1 LKRLLVTLTLV
12 VFLIA
17 IVPIPIAS
25 KGPPI
30 VPVGKPF
37 NITILHTNDIHGR
50 LENVIKGD
58 NGIARIATLVEQIRD
73 EAALEGRFVLLLDAG
88 DATHGTLLA
97 NYFEGK
103 PVIDVMNTMGYDAME
118 IGNHDFNYGQAG
130 LAERAAQAN
139 FPLLCANVVETATG
153 MVPSYL
159 TPYVIKEV
167 GGRRIAI
174 FGLITPETPWVTHP
188 KNVVGLTFL
197 DPIETAKQL
206 VPKLRPKADVI
217 IALTHIGYP
226 MDRNLAENVEG
237 ISVIVGGHSHTK
249 IVTPENIGDTIIVQA
264 WEYGK
269 VLGRLDLTLS
279 VQSLPD
285 THDQRWHRWH
295 RSAVTSF
302 SGELIPNTTSIPR
315 DPAVQGIIDNYLA
328 ILGTEMSR
336 VVGRTL
342 VDLDGRRWSAP
353 IPGLQGIRRE
363 EKNVGNLV
371 ADMMRWAS
379 EGEAQIAFNNGGGIR
394 WHKLFPAGDIT
405 YKDVYELLPFTNTL
419 VMMDLTGSQIRQALE
434 NSVKNTHLQGAASEF
449 GGFLQISGMTF
460 EYDNSLPMGS
470 RVVEVLVGGVPLD
483 DAAVYRVATNDFLAA
498 GGDGY
503 TVLTGGTN
511 FVNTGRYLLEYMVEY
526 LQEFSPISPAVEGR
540 IVQVS

>member
-58 NGIARIATLVEQIRD
+58 NGIARIATLVEEIR
-73 EAALEGRFVLLLDAG
+73 EQAALEGRFVLLLDAG

-97 NYFEGK
+97 NYFEGE
-103 PVIDVMNTMGYDAME
+103 PVIDVMNAMGYDAME

-130 LAERAAQAN
+130 LAERAAQAD

-159 TPYVIKEV
+159 KPYVIKEV

-226 MDRNLAENVEG
+226 MDRDLAENVEG

-285 THDQRWHRWH
+285 AHDQRWHRWH

-302 SGELIPNTTSIPR
+302 SGWLIPNTTSIPR

-328 ILGTEMSR
+328 ILGTEMSK

-353 IPGLQGIRRE
+353 TPGLQGIRRE

-434 NSVKNTHLQGAASEF
+434 NSVKNTHLQGSASEF

-470 RVVEVLVGGVPLD
+470 RVVEVLVGGVPLN

-503 TVLTGGTN
+503 IVLTGGTN

-540 IVQVS
+540 IIQVS

>member
-17 IVPIPIAS
+17 IVPMPIAS

-97 NYFEGK
+97 NYFEGE
-103 PVIDVMNTMGYDAME
+103 PVIDVMNAMGCDAME

-130 LAERAAQAN
+130 LAERAAQAD
-139 FPLLCANVVETATG
+139 FPLLCANVVENATG

-159 TPYVIKEV
+159 EPYVIKEV

-226 MDRNLAENVEG
+226 MDRDLAENVEG

-249 IVTPENIGDTIIVQA
+249 IDIPEKVGDTIIVQA

-285 THDQRWHRWH
+285 AHDQRWHRWH

-302 SGELIPNTTSIPR
+302 SGGLIPNTTSIPR

-328 ILGTEMSR
+328 ILGVEMGR

-405 YKDVYELLPFTNTL
+405 YKDVYDLLPFANTL
-419 VMMDLTGSQIRQALE
+419 VMMDLTGSQIREALE
-434 NSVKNTHLQGAASEF
+434 ISVKNTHLQGSATEF
-449 GGFLQISGMTF
+449 GGFLQISGFTYK
-460 EYDNSLPMGS
+460 YDNSLPVGS

-483 DAAVYRVATNDFLAA
+483 DAAVYRVATNDFTAA

-503 TVLTGGTN
+503 IVLTGGTN
-511 FVNTGRYLLEYMVEY
+511 FVNTGRYLSEYMVEY
-526 LQEFSPISPAVEGR
+526 LQQFSPISPAVEGR